1 MNAAAQNNRPF
12 KFPENGSQ
20 SDAAPLTHLAGNAN
34 TMAALLSVLD
44 ILPSQDRGRALATCS
59 SLAEEV
65 ANALASLVDN
75 TVTRTPDSNKPSIAA
90 MCDQAESIE
99 TEATHVRILLSSII
113 DHVNSIRDLSPASV
127 AAVNVITCFAVCAL
141 RGVEHIKH
149 EAISIYLAPVG
160 GAA

>member
-1 MNAAAQNNRPF
+1 MSAAIQNNRPF

-127 AAVNVITCFAVCAL
+127 AAVNVITCFAVCAQ
-141 RGVEHIKH
+141 RGVERIKH
-149 EAISIYLAPVG
+149 DAISIYLAPVG